1 MIWQR
6 SFNKLAQ
13 EKDVEDFIK
22 KFEELNPYLSKAN
35 FISSFISGL
44 KELKILKTTLNQ
56 VFEEAKWQEEY
67 FFPWLE
73 RISLFRVWEMNA
85 MKAREEGNDVFGD
98 VDEGNGDGDLV
109 DSGTVMGD
117 IV

>member
-1 MIWQR
+1 MSEICRRFGSRNDMQR

-44 KELKILKTTLNQ
+44 KELKILKPTLNQ
-56 VFEEAKWQEEY
+56 VFDEAKWQEEY
-67 FFPWLE
+67 FF
-73 RISLFRVWEMNA
+73 SMAGKNKFV
-85 MKAREEGNDVFGD
+85 
-98 VDEGNGDGDLV
+98 
-109 DSGTVMGD
+109 SGMGD
-117 IV
+117 ECKESAGRGK

>member
-1 MIWQR
+1 MAGR
-6 SFNKLAQ
+6 
-13 EKDVEDFIK
+13 V
-22 KFEELNPYLSKAN
+22 
-35 FISSFISGL
+35 
-44 KELKILKTTLNQ
+44 
-56 VFEEAKWQEEY
+56 

-109 DSGTVMGD
+109 DSGMGVGD